1 MNNHVLT
8 VKDDRK
14 KNLKLKKDLTQG
26 KVFYLTEL
34 NE

>member
-1 MNNHVLT
+1 LIKIKNN
-8 VKDDRK
+8 K

-34 NE
+34 N